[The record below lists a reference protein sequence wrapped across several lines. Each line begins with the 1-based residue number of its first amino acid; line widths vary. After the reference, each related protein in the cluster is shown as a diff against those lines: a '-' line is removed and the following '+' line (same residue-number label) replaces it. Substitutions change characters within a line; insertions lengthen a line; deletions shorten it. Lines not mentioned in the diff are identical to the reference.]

1 MFIIELIYK
10 VPLEEIDKHMK
21 AHIAYLNKYYQ
32 AKNFIV
38 SGRKIPR
45 DGGIIIATA
54 STRKEIEKIIKQ
66 DPFYKHKLAEFRI
79 IEFNASQKANDIN
92 ELMK

>member
-1 MFIIELIYK
+1 MFIIELTYK
-10 VPLEEIDKHMK
+10 VPLEEIDAHMK
-21 AHIAYLNKYYQ
+21 AHVIYLNKFY
-32 AKNFIV
+32 KSKEFIV

-54 STRKEIEKIIKQ
+54 LTKKEIEKIVKQ

-79 IEFNASQKANDIN
+79 IEFNASQKAEDIN
-92 ELMK
+92 ELIK